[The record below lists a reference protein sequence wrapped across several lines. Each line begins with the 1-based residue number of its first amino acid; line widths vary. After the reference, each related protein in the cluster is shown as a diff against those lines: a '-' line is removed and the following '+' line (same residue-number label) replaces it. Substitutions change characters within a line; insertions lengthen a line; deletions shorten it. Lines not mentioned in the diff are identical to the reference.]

1 MDALNEVDYIVSR
14 MPLWFGGASSEF
26 DQTQRDCKELL
37 NMPGLP
43 NSGCNDI
50 GDSCRSNSFDGAWMV
65 PDARTCLA
73 RVILFDQFPRCISRG
88 TSSAF
93 KYEDTAIG
101 AVQIMITNGW
111 IDSQLPVYSN
121 IELLFI
127 TTALQHSENFQ
138 LQKLGFD
145 FVNQLLL
152 TPSIAMC
159 TASSDGIP
167 AMEGSVSTNVKK
179 NALVSY
185 FKSLKGLPHEHYDCI
200 VRFGRFPSRNN
211 ALVSECK
218 RLICRSVSF
227 HCMRA

>member
-1 MDALNEVDYIVSR
+1 MLTPLDVLRFWFGKEYGDMDALNEVDYIVSR

-101 AVQIMITNGW
+101 AVQIDHQW
-111 IDSQLPVYSN
+111 LDW
-121 IELLFI
+121 F
-127 TTALQHSENFQ
+127 
-138 LQKLGFD
+138 
-145 FVNQLLL
+145 
-152 TPSIAMC
+152 SIASLFKYWVIIHYHC
-159 TASSDGIP
+159 SP
-167 AMEGSVSTNVKK
+167 AFGELSVAEVGVWLRQPAAVDTFNCNVHCFFWWHTC
-179 NALVSY
+179 Y
-185 FKSLKGLPHEHYDCI
+185 GGLCVDKREEECI
-200 VRFGRFPSRNN
+200 GFLLQV
-211 ALVSECK
+211 A
-218 RLICRSVSF
+218 
-227 HCMRA
+227 